1 MTIMKKNKMTTKL
14 RTIYREISTM
24 AKTQSPQQH
33 SNTDSNNNKSTQN
46 QPMDQQKAST
56 KKNERSDRRTRSSSA
71 QERYLAPYEGLT
83 VWNKSW
89 TFKDTLDVNKTK
101 LNPFPH
107 LFGETDSIHE
117 AILIRNK
124 SNVEN
129 KTGYVHTVAF
139 WKYFFLEGF
148 GKKNIFHIDQETKKK
163 AKQVAIRLSLTAP
176 SIFDE
181 SEWID
186 GNLRASEH
194 SAAWSAA
201 QHILGTWR
209 WNSGEIFNNNEAQTN
224 NINNDKQE
232 EPNDDNDP
240 ATTTG
245 DNGTVTHAKQRSEK
259 GKQSVNFDENTIDP
273 KHRNPLF
280 IQKLHINPKQ
290 PTQALSKDFDR
301 KNKIFIKW
309 KSPKLLKESVEE
321 METEIVE
328 HFDNFCKHLRELDE
342 SLIIIP
348 WRGPST
354 TPPATKDTEIKD
366 RQLMEKYV
374 DKVFFR
380 SNFATWCRLQIAFNI
395 DPADL
400 IHDEWYQGNAMYV
413 GMETIQEKT
422 SHALHGY

>member
-1 MTIMKKNKMTTKL
+1 
-14 RTIYREISTM
+14 
-24 AKTQSPQQH
+24 
-33 SNTDSNNNKSTQN
+33 
-46 QPMDQQKAST
+46 MDQQKAAT

-83 VWNKSW
+83 VWNRSW

-101 LNPFPH
+101 LNPFTH

-129 KTGYVHTVAF
+129 KTGYIHTVAF
-139 WKYFFLEGF
+139 WKDFFLEGF
-148 GKKNIFHIDQETKKK
+148 GKKNTFHIEQETNQKD
-163 AKQVAIRLSLTAP
+163 KQASIRLSLTAP

-181 SEWID
+181 TEWID

-194 SAAWSAA
+194 TAAWSAA
-201 QHILGTWR
+201 QQILGTWR
-209 WNSGEIFNNNEAQTN
+209 WNSDEILNNNEVSIDNSN
-224 NINNDKQE
+224 NNKQE
-232 EPNDDNDP
+232 NANDDKKLA
-240 ATTTG
+240 ATTEEK
-245 DNGTVTHAKQRSEK
+245 DKETHEKERPKK

-280 IQKLHINPKQ
+280 IQKLNINPKQ

-301 KNKIFIKW
+301 KNKIFIKC
-309 KSPKLLKESVEE
+309 KSPKLVKESVEE

-328 HFDNFCKHLRELDE
+328 HFDKFVKHLRESDE
-342 SLIIIP
+342 SLVIIP

-380 SNFATWCRLQIAFNI
+380 SNFAAWCRLQVAFNI
-395 DPADL
+395 DPKDL
-400 IHDEWYQGNAMYV
+400 IHDEWFQGNAMYV
-413 GMETIQEKT
+413 GMEAIQEKP
-422 SHALHGY
+422 SHSLPGYLAHIKI